1 MGQEWLLFHPRD
13 FLIYWQSIINYK
25 KEKFPYGFLDF
36 MVARVAAFPKNWKK
50 KNILTYAVIQILKI
64 VLVDVKEMAYSPD
77 TVFIALGSTPELKKK
92 TKKTAKQL
100 ICISTLRNKLI

>member
-1 MGQEWLLFHPRD
+1 MVSQILWRQEWLLFPR
-13 FLIYWQSIINYK
+13 I
-25 KEKFPYGFLDF
+25 E
-36 MVARVAAFPKNWKK
+36 K

-77 TVFIALGSTPELKKK
+77 TVFIALGSTPELKTK